1 MKYFAFAVSLVVFVF
16 LMWLA
21 PLACAQSKAAPAQ
34 APAAA
39 SASPSQAAMV
49 PVPGTKETKIA
60 YTQWAFAVNEINRIL
75 SSNQAV
81 TSTLTLD
88 ELNEM
93 RISSIAVITKAAMTL
108 GVPRS
113 YVYDGQKNQWAL
125 PAPPKPIAAP
135 TPQSAPAAIPEKK

>member
-1 MKYFAFAVSLVVFVF
+1 MKYFAFSVSLVVFVF

-34 APAAA
+34 ASA
-39 SASPSQAAMV
+39 SASQAAMV

-60 YTQWAFAVNEINRIL
+60 YAQWAFAVNEINRIL
-75 SSNQAV
+75 NSSQTV

-88 ELNEM
+88 ELNDM
-93 RISSIAVITKAAMTL
+93 RISSIAVITKAAMDL
-108 GVPRS
+108 KVPRS
-113 YVYDGQKNQWAL
+113 YAYDGQKNQWAL

-135 TPQSAPAAIPEKK
+135 TPQTVPAAAPGKK